1 MGQFSEFYLTL
12 IATLS
17 ITAIMSYGGMYVL
30 HPVPT
35 RRQNKKRIKKEC
47 SVRTGSNFSKY
58 VIVHHNI
65 TMIIIGNISKK

>member
-35 RRQNKKRIKKEC
+35 RRQNTKEIKKER
-47 SVRTGSNFSKY
+47 SVRTGSNFSK
-58 VIVHHNI
+58 
-65 TMIIIGNISKK
+65 